1 MTKKWSLR
9 KYDYL
14 NACCYSQ
21 YFQRFFFNSNPLSF
35 NLLLFYAHNSD
46 LFRDAVEW
54 FETHFVDAVFA
65 VVAVVVAPIND
76 TYYFN

>member
-1 MTKKWSLR
+1 MR
-9 KYDYL
+9 AVIH
-14 NACCYSQ
+14 NI
-21 YFQRFFFNSNPLSF
+21 FNVFFFNSNPLSF

-65 VVAVVVAPIND
+65 VVVAPIND